1 MDAAHLAEFWQ
12 TALLGV
18 FSFGF
23 TFWIKNLHA
32 TINRLWEENRQMYAV
47 FQLKSDALRDQ
58 EQIMTMLSEIKLS
71 IERINDRID
80 RRTDATGGR

>member
-1 MDAAHLAEFWQ
+1 MTTENIVEFWQ
-12 TALLGV
+12 TAVLGV

-23 TFWIKNLHA
+23 TFWIKSLHA
-32 TINRLWEENRQMYAV
+32 TINRLWDENRQMYAV

-58 EQIMTMLSEIKLS
+58 EQIMAMLAEIKQS

-80 RRTDATGGR
+80 RRTDAGSR

>member
-1 MDAAHLAEFWQ
+1 MDANPLADFWQ

-23 TFWIKNLHA
+23 TFWIKTLHS
-32 TINRLWEENRQMYAV
+32 TINRLWEENRQMYTV

-58 EQIMTMLSEIKLS
+58 EQIMVMLSEIKQS
-71 IERINDRID
+71 IERMNDRID

>member
-1 MDAAHLAEFWQ
+1 MDAVHLAEFWQ
-12 TALLGV
+12 TALLGL

-32 TINRLWEENRQMYAV
+32 TIERLREDNRQMYTV

-58 EQIMTMLSEIKLS
+58 EKIMSMLGEIKQS
-71 IERINDRID
+71 MERTGERID
-80 RRTDATGGR
+80 RLIDGQGAR

>member
-1 MDAAHLAEFWQ
+1 MDAGHIVDFWQ

-23 TFWIKNLHA
+23 TFWIKNLHS
-32 TINRLWEENRQMYAV
+32 TINRLWEENRQMYTV

-58 EQIMTMLSEIKLS
+58 EQIMSMLSEIKQS
-71 IERINDRID
+71 IERMNDRID